1 MRFAIV
7 SVIDDL
13 RRMQEVLITLF
24 KETLISTL
32 HIIFSF
38 FRKIICFKVL
48 QGGFR
53 TRPYPGLL
61 PVYRGWNIGR
71 NVFQIHQ
78 SIVFQPEGIWK

>member
-32 HIIFSF
+32 HIIFLF
-38 FRKIICFKVL
+38 FIKNNLF
-48 QGGFR
+48 QGA
-53 TRPYPGLL
+53 
-61 PVYRGWNIGR
+61 VGR
-71 NVFQIHQ
+71 V
-78 SIVFQPEGIWK
+78 